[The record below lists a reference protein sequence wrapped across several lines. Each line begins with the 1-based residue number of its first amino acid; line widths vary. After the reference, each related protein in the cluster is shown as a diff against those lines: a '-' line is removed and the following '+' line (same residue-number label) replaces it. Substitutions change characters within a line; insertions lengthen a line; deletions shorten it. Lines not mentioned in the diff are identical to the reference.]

1 MLAGAGTGRTGR
13 AAACQARAMSSAP
26 RAPWVVDL
34 DGVMWL
40 GSSPIE
46 GSADAVAR
54 LRAAGHPVAFVT
66 NNSAAPVAHVEAK
79 LAAHGV
85 AAEGDVLT
93 SAGAAATLVA
103 PGERVLV
110 CGGPGLEEA
119 VAERGATPVANDGA
133 DPGPVD
139 AVVCGYWRA
148 VDYDRIAW
156 AATAVRRGARLLA
169 SNDDATYPT
178 DHGLLPGAG
187 TTLAAVERASGAT
200 AVVAGKPHAP
210 LADWVHARHG
220 TTPGVV
226 VGDRPD
232 TDGRFA
238 ATLGWRFALVL
249 SGVTADADGA
259 DPRPDLVAPTL
270 ADVVDLAL
278 AGDLS

>member
-1 MLAGAGTGRTGR
+1 MSRTAGI
-13 AAACQARAMSSAP
+13 
-26 RAPWVVDL
+26 PWVVDL

-40 GSSPIE
+40 GSTPIE
-46 GSADAVAR
+46 GSAGAVSR

-93 SAGAAATLVA
+93 SAGAVATLVEA
-103 PGERVLV
+103 GERVLV

-119 VAERGATPVANDGA
+119 VAMRGAEPVSNDGT

-148 VDYDRIAW
+148 VDYDRIGW

-187 TTLAAVERASGAT
+187 TTLAAVERAAGAR

-210 LADWVHARHG
+210 LAEWVHARYG
-220 TTPGVV
+220 GDAGVV

-238 ATLGWRFALVL
+238 AALGWSFALVL
-249 SGVTADADGA
+249 SGVTRAVDGV
-259 DPRPDLVAPTL
+259 DPAPALVAPTL

-278 AGDLS
+278 GGDLS